1 MTANMVMSINPGV
14 LAWLLA
20 VTPSIMLAGAEGHI
34 RDLEDQ
40 IDDPTTEDRWGILT
54 QQGERILLAPFEVPS
69 RKASECDQTIAA
81 LIQATP
87 TACTIY
93 YRREDYAS
101 RMLTRLAW
109 QRTSR
114 N

>member
-1 MTANMVMSINPGV
+1 MTLTLPINPGV

-20 VTPSIMLAGAEGHI
+20 VTPAIMLAGAEGHI

-54 QQGERILLAPFEVPS
+54 QQGERILLAPYEVPS
-69 RKASECDQTIAA
+69 QKARECDQTIVA
-81 LIQATP
+81 LVHATD
-87 TACTIY
+87 TTCTIY
-93 YRREDYAS
+93 YRRDDYAS

-109 QRTSR
+109 QRTAR